1 MGTVDG
7 RDDTLK
13 TNAKLFTFCCDLYV
27 GQTMNTFH
35 QHNVEADTNARGK
48 HKIEVFF
55 HLAEH
60 CVVIPA
66 GKNRYLVD
74 VGWETIE
81 DVGQRTI
88 EIELDPCLKVEEFKG
103 SEDPICG
110 WVSRGYHQKEA
121 STTLV
126 GRCTGEGNICLV
138 CRIYIR

>member
-1 MGTVDG
+1 MLDLDG
-7 RDDTLK
+7 QELVVRDDII
-13 TNAKLFTFCCDLYV
+13 AC
-27 GQTMNTFH
+27 
-35 QHNVEADTNARGK
+35 GK

-60 CVVIPA
+60 CVVVPA
-66 GKNRYLVD
+66 GRNCYLID

-81 DVGQRTI
+81 NVGRRTI
-88 EIELDPCLKVEEFKG
+88 EIELDPCLQVESFKG

-126 GRCTGEGNICLV
+126 GRCISEGNTCFV
-138 CRIYIR
+138 CRINIGELKKAAK